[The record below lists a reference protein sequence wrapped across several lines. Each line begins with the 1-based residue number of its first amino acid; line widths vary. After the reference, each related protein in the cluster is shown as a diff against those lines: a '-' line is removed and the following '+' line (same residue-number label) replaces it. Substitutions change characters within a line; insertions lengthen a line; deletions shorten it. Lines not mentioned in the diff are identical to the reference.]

1 MTHFKPYTKRFFFL
15 HGQTKDEFYTSDL
28 KVANLEEILHKHL
41 QKNGY
46 ERIVYYQGQSKGVRC
61 YDEKSYRLSF
71 IEKNDEQKAS
81 RVRHQNNKVLS
92 GVLGKR
98 MARKATAK
106 EEKFDATKPL
116 SKINMGD
123 SEIVRH
129 FDTLVSDA
137 TIQTAI
143 IFSNFNDFILHTEHD
158 VVRNLSS
165 KIDDWDGLPSLNK
178 NIVIFIIPSNIS
190 PGRIKQ
196 NMDKY
201 DQWQTLAAK
210 MFESTDDDK
219 IKTTDHMIRIIY
231 PYKDEIQNLVNY
243 LRINNGVNVDWLHFD
258 ENIELLVKIS
268 KEKGI
273 SLKEFAAQLQ
283 NINSF
288 SKENIYKLF
297 EIKPEK
303 KGLEKLQEMKGLEY
317 LTLEI
322 KKIVKYANSK
332 KVVIQESN
340 TDEVKRILPQLQK
353 HKNEVNLHISLT
365 GNPGT
370 GKTTVAK
377 IISEIFKEEGILEV
391 GHIVEAKSSDLVG
404 EYIGHTAVKTQDK
417 IDQAIGG
424 VLFIDEAY
432 KLLKNKFGHEA
443 IDTIVEAMTARD
455 GEFSIIIAG
464 YPKEIAEFI
473 NSNPGLSRRFANK
486 IHLKDYE
493 PEVLID
499 IFENKM
505 KRDNYSFDSE
515 LEDIFPHFIR
525 NWFDARDEKTFGNA
539 GDVLNLLTDMSKN
552 ALFDDRKILQILDIP
567 ESLESGDKD
576 NKHSYQMRD
585 FLKKQSDDV
594 MADALAKLDDI
605 VGLESVKENVK
616 SIIASIKMNKLRNP
630 DAKVVAGH
638 YIFKGNPGTGK
649 TTVARIFG
657 EILKELK
664 VLKKGHFI
672 EVGKKDLVEDHV
684 GGTVKKTGKVLESAL
699 GGILFIDEA
708 YSLSSGG
715 EKDYGQEAINSIVP
729 FMENNKNN
737 FTLIVAGYNKNMD
750 EFLDANIGLNR
761 RFGNTIVFEDYS
773 NEEMLSIFKI
783 FVEKD
788 GFSLGYGVDDK
799 LIEIFQNIREHSKHF
814 GNGGDAENVFNRAKS
829 SLDKRLNKLD
839 DLVSDDPRLNSIE
852 LEDLY

>member
-1 MTHFKPYTKRFFFL
+1 MTHFKPHTKRFFFL

-28 KVANLEEILHKHL
+28 KVTNLEEILYRHL

-81 RVRHQNNKVLS
+81 RSRHQNNKVLS

-98 MARKATAK
+98 MARKTTSK

-137 TIQTAI
+137 DIQTAI

-165 KIDDWDGLPSLNK
+165 KIDDWDGLSSINK

-190 PGRIKQ
+190 LSRIKQ
-196 NMDKY
+196 NMDNY

-210 MFESTDDDK
+210 MFTSTDSEN
-219 IKTTDHMIRIIY
+219 ISTTEQMIMIGL

-243 LRINNGVNVDWLHFD
+243 LRISSGMNVDWLHFD
-258 ENIELLVKIS
+258 ENIDELLKIS

-288 SKENIYKLF
+288 TKENIHKLF

-322 KKIVKYANSK
+322 QKIVKYANSK
-332 KVVIQESN
+332 KVVIKEKN
-340 TDEVKRILPQLQK
+340 RDEVKRILLQLQK

-377 IISEIFKEEGILEV
+377 IISEVFKEEGILEV

-404 EYIGHTAVKTQDK
+404 EYVGHTAVKTQEK

-432 KLLKNKFGHEA
+432 KLLKNEFGHEA
-443 IDTIVEAMTARD
+443 IDTIVESMTARD

-464 YPKEIAEFI
+464 YPKEIEEFI

-505 KRDNYSFDSE
+505 KRDGYSFDSE

-525 NWFDARDEKTFGNA
+525 NWFNARDEKIFGNA
-539 GDVLNLLTDMSKN
+539 GDVLNLLVDMSKN
-552 ALFDDRKILQILDIP
+552 ALFDDRNILSVVDVP
-567 ESLESGDKD
+567 EKF
-576 NKHSYQMRD
+576 KTY
-585 FLKKQSDDV
+585 LKKQSDDV
-594 MADALAKLDDI
+594 MAEALAKLDDV

-616 SIIASIKMNKLRNP
+616 SIIASIKMSKLRNP
-630 DAKVVAGH
+630 DTKVVAGH

-664 VLKKGHFI
+664 VLKKGHFN
-672 EVGKKDLVEDHV
+672 EATREDLVQGYV
-684 GGTVKKTGKVLESAL
+684 GQTATKTKEVLEASL
-699 GGILFIDEA
+699 GGVLFIDEA

-715 EKDYGQEAINSIVP
+715 ENDFGQEAINTIVP
-729 FMENNKNN
+729 FMENNINN
-737 FTLIVAGYNKNMD
+737 FTLIVAGYNEDMD
-750 EFLDANIGLNR
+750 RFLDANTGLKS
-761 RFGNTIVFEDYS
+761 RFTNTIVFEDYS
-773 NEEMLSIFKI
+773 NEEMLSIFKT
-783 FVEKD
+783 FVKKD
-788 GFSLGYGVDDK
+788 GYSLGSGMDDR
-799 LIEIFQNIREHSKHF
+799 LIDIFQNIREHSKPF
-814 GNGGDAENVFNRAKS
+814 GNGRDARKVFQSARS
-829 SLDKRLNKLD
+829 SLDMRLSKLN
-839 DLVSDDPRLNSIE
+839 DLVADDPRLRIIE
-852 LEDLY
+852 LEDLN